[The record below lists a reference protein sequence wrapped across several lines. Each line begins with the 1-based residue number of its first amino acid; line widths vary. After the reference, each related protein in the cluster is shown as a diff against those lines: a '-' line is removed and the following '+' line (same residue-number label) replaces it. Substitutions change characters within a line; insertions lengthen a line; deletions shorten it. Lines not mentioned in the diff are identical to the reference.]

1 MLLSNEII
9 VSQKKKKNLQ
19 IIKISNCEEQLK
31 PTQVLAKILI
41 TTREKVTQIRRDKLC
56 FKN

>member
-1 MLLSNEII
+1 MLLS
-9 VSQKKKKNLQ
+9 NLQ

-56 FKN
+56 FKNWAGLANLTS